1 MFKIH
6 AEFKATREI
15 ISLNKVYIYF
25 NKLHES
31 QQMYLLNYK
40 EDPENIVENDEQIVS
55 EVIESAV
62 KEVFKKETSS

>member
-6 AEFKATREI
+6 EEFKATREI

-40 EDPENIVENDEQIVS
+40 EDSEKIVEKDEEIVS
-55 EVIESAV
+55 EVVETV
-62 KEVFKKETSS
+62 VNEVVGV